1 MGIVYT
7 ITSGKGGVGKST
19 TTANIA
25 LGMALAGKK
34 VAAIDLDIG
43 LRNLDMILGLE
54 NRIVYN
60 IIDVVNG
67 KAKLSSA
74 LIRDKR
80 SSNLKF
86 LAASQTNNKEDL
98 SKKDFLK
105 LLEELKE
112 MFDYIFVD
120 SPAGIET
127 GFTNAFVGAD
137 KVIIVTTPEISSI
150 RDADRVVGI
159 LEAKEKR
166 DISLLINRIKPK
178 MVKSG
183 EMMSTDD
190 IVQILSINLIGIVP
204 DDPKMIGYTNKGEPA
219 ILDKSATIAA
229 AYRNIVKRLLG
240 EDVPMLNLKPR
251 NFFTRLLESL

>member
-25 LGMALAGKK
+25 LGTALAGKK

-60 IIDVVNG
+60 IIDVVDG

-98 SKKDFLK
+98 STKKFVK
-105 LLEELKE
+105 LLEQLRK
-112 MFDYIFVD
+112 MFDYIFID
-120 SPAGIET
+120 SPAGIES
-127 GFTNAFVGAD
+127 GFENAFVGAD
-137 KVIIVTTPEISSI
+137 KIIIVTTPEISSI
-150 RDADRVVGI
+150 RDADRVVGL
-159 LEAKEKR
+159 LEAKEKK
-166 DISLLINRIKPK
+166 DISLLVNRIQPK
-178 MVKSG
+178 MVKKG
-183 EMMSTDD
+183 EMMNTDE
-190 IVQILSINLIGIVP
+190 IVQILSVNLIGVVP

-219 ILDKSATIAA
+219 ILDKSAIIAS

-240 EDVPMLNLKPR
+240 EDVPIMDIRPKGFFAKLFE
-251 NFFTRLLESL
+251 NF